1 MGKRNLYYLMARNRE
16 NNEIVNV
23 SFKNKINS
31 KLENIDIY
39 TSSFL
44 SSKQLALE
52 LYIEGFINDS
62 NVDLFIANVKGNEV
76 FYQEV
81 LYANKATIQRLANSS
96 LSNKIDTDLSK
107 SVIAGFCN
115 KMNNNRE
122 FDYYVKYNKTNL
134 YRKFID
140 YFLDGKK
147 LSVTDIMYRDGGWVV
162 NNYHTLRNIYSTYDM
177 FNEYSLDD
185 SYKELLIE
193 RNSVKNQIIEKCE
206 PETKYYDGSLFD
218 FSYVKK

>member
-1 MGKRNLYYLMARNRE
+1 MGKRNLYYLLARDRD

-23 SFKNKINS
+23 SFKNKIDS

-39 TSSFL
+39 TSSFP
-44 SSKQLALE
+44 SIKHLALE
-52 LYIEGFINDS
+52 LYIEGIINDS
-62 NVDLFIANVKGNEV
+62 NVDLFIVNIKGNEV

-81 LYANKATIQRLANSS
+81 LCGNKETIQKLAYSS
-96 LSNKIDTDLSK
+96 LKKNTDEDLSR
-107 SVIAGFCN
+107 STIGGFCK

-122 FDYYVKYNKTNL
+122 FNAYVKYNKTNL

-140 YFLDGKK
+140 YFLNSEMVS
-147 LSVTDIMYRDGGWVV
+147 LTDIMYRDGGWIMD
-162 NNYHTLRNIYSTYDM
+162 NYHTLRNIYSTYDM
-177 FNEYSLDD
+177 FNNYSLDD